1 MENDNKS
8 TYWNNR
14 YSKEGKI
21 WGETPSKSAL
31 YALKL
36 FKNYNIERILVP
48 GSGYGRH
55 TKFFSENNYLCV
67 GIEISEIAFKIAKNF
82 DPSSNFINDSVLEM
96 EISEE
101 IFDAIYC
108 FNTLHLFL
116 LNERE
121 IFLEKCYDL
130 LKEGALSFFTVFSE
144 KEPSYGNGKKVELN
158 TFESKPG
165 RPTHYFTEDDLIK
178 HFRDYKVLESGIIE
192 EQEDHGERGPHSHIL
207 RYIFAQKLG

>member
-1 MENDNKS
+1 MEKDNKS

-14 YSKEGKI
+14 YSKGGKI
-21 WGETPSKSAL
+21 WGETPSLSAL
-31 YALKL
+31 YALKS
-36 FKNYNIERILVP
+36 FKKYNIEKILIP

-55 TKFFSENNYLCV
+55 TKFFSENNYSCV
-67 GIEISEIAFKIAKNF
+67 GIEISEIAIKIAKCF
-82 DPSSNFINDSVLEM
+82 DPLSNFIKVSVLEM
-96 EISEE
+96 EIGEE
-101 IFDAIYC
+101 IYDAIYC

-121 IFLEKCYDL
+121 IFQKKCYDL
-130 LKEGALSFFTVFSE
+130 LKEGGLSFFTVFSE
-144 KEPSYGNGKKVELN
+144 QEPSYGKGKRVELN

-178 HFRDYKVLESGIIE
+178 HFRNYKVLKTGIIE
-192 EQEDHGERGPHSHIL
+192 EQEDHGERGPHNHIL